1 VLTLDAI
8 NFGSG
13 WFPHLSKR
21 PGCSGYFTVAL
32 ALADRFDAEGPWSA
46 GALCELRAEELARTL
61 GQDPSV
67 PEVSELMD
75 LYTRAL
81 RDLGA
86 FLLDRHAGRF
96 TGPVEAAGRS
106 AARLVEALTA
116 MPLYRDV
123 ARYGDR
129 EVPFLKRAQITVAD
143 LRLAF
148 EGSGP
153 GRFDDI
159 DALTLFADNLVPHVL
174 RLEGVLVYD
183 AELLAGIEE
192 GRLLSPG
199 SPEEVEIRACA
210 LHAVERMAGVARD
223 AARDVPPWRL
233 DEWLWTL
240 GQQPERKA
248 APRHRTRCAFY

>member
-1 VLTLDAI
+1 M
-8 NFGSG
+8 
-13 WFPHLSKR
+13 
-21 PGCSGYFTVAL
+21 
-32 ALADRFDAEGPWSA
+32 
-46 GALCELRAEELARTL
+46 
-61 GQDPSV
+61 
-67 PEVSELMD
+67 PEVAELIE
-75 LYTRAL
+75 LYTRSL

-86 FLLDRHAGRF
+86 FLVDRHGGDFA
-96 TGPVEAAGRS
+96 GPVEAAGRS

-123 ARYGDR
+123 ARYHDR

-148 EGSGP
+148 AGSGL

-159 DALTLFADNLVPHVL
+159 DDLTLFADNLVPHVL

-183 AELLAGIEE
+183 AELLADIEA

-210 LHAVERMAGVARD
+210 LHTVECMAGVARD
-223 AARDVPPWRL
+223 AARPVPPWRL

-240 GQQPERKA
+240 GQQPQRKA
-248 APRHRTRCAFY
+248 VPRHRARCVFY

>member
-13 WFPHLSKR
+13 WFPHLHKR

-32 ALADRFDAEGPWSA
+32 GLADRFDTEGAWSP
-46 GALCELRAEELARTL
+46 GALHEIVVEDLARTL
-61 GQDPSV
+61 GQDLSV
-67 PEVSELMD
+67 PEVAELMD

-86 FLLDRHAGRF
+86 FLVDHHGGSFA
-96 TGPVEAAGRS
+96 GPVEAAGRS
-106 AARLVEALTA
+106 AARLVEMLAA

-123 ARYGDR
+123 ARYGHR

-148 EGSGP
+148 AGAGL

-159 DALTLFADNLVPHVL
+159 DDLTIFADNLVPHVL

-183 AELLAGIEE
+183 GELLADIEA
-192 GRLLSPG
+192 GRLLSWG

-223 AARDVPPWRL
+223 AGRAVPPWRL

-248 APRHRTRCAFY
+248 APRHRARCAYY

>member
-21 PGCSGYFTVAL
+21 QGRSGYFTVAL
-32 ALADRFDAEGPWSA
+32 GLSDRFDAEGAWAA
-46 GALCELRAEELARTL
+46 GDLREMGAQELARTL
-61 GQDPSV
+61 GQDLSV

-75 LYTRAL
+75 LYARAL

-86 FLLDRHAGRF
+86 FLLDRHGGRF
-96 TGPVEAAGRS
+96 GGPVEAAGRS

-123 ARYGDR
+123 ARYGRAD
-129 EVPFLKRAQITVAD
+129 VPFLKRAQITVAD

-148 EGSGP
+148 AGSGP

-159 DALTLFADNLVPHVL
+159 DDLTLFADNLVPHVL

-183 AELLAGIEE
+183 AELLARIEA

-210 LHAVERMAGVARD
+210 LHAVERMAAVARD
-223 AARDVPPWRL
+223 AARAVPPWRL

-248 APRHRTRCAFY
+248 VPRHRTRSAFY